1 GGQGVPPPD
10 PAGAAPAGAGAAA
23 RPLAERPADLGRR
36 GPHRGP
42 RRADRVEPRVRPV
55 PDRLCGG
62 GPRDPRGSGGP
73 PGGARGAPGR
83 GAAHGRALV
92 RARARPRGGGAGGG
106 GAGLPGRARPGPG
119 ARGCRGQPGP
129 PAPGV
134 GQGGGGR
141 GAVPGGAGAA
151 PTPCHGRL
159 QPGDGARGPGAA
171 GGGDRRLPARAR
183 GGRAVRRRA
192 LQPGPAVR
200 EGGEPDRGAPA
211 SPRLPASERTE
222 MTGAM
227 RVLVGTS
234 GYAYKEW
241 KGAFYPEKL
250 PADGMLRFYAGRLP
264 TVEIN
269 NTFYR
274 LPSERLLA
282 GWADQVPPGFRFGLK
297 ASQRI
302 THLSRLTDFE
312 ALEYFLRTANV
323 LGERLGP
330 TLFQLPP
337 TMRKDLPRLRDF
349 LARLPRG
356 WRA

>member
-1 GGQGVPPPD
+1 
-10 PAGAAPAGAGAAA
+10 
-23 RPLAERPADLGRR
+23 
-36 GPHRGP
+36 
-42 RRADRVEPRVRPV
+42 
-55 PDRLCGG
+55 
-62 GPRDPRGSGGP
+62 
-73 PGGARGAPGR
+73 
-83 GAAHGRALV
+83 
-92 RARARPRGGGAGGG
+92 
-106 GAGLPGRARPGPG
+106 
-119 ARGCRGQPGP
+119 
-129 PAPGV
+129 
-134 GQGGGGR
+134 
-141 GAVPGGAGAA
+141 
-151 PTPCHGRL
+151 
-159 QPGDGARGPGAA
+159 
-171 GGGDRRLPARAR
+171 
-183 GGRAVRRRA
+183 
-192 LQPGPAVR
+192 
-200 EGGEPDRGAPA
+200 
-211 SPRLPASERTE
+211 

-356 WRA
+356 WRAAVEFRHPSWFDEEVYAALRERDAALVVVDQDEGETPLVPTASWGYLRLRRTTYDGAALAGWARRIRAQPWSEAFAFLKHDDEPGQANGPRWAEELAGLAAAG